1 MVLNECTTLII
12 TWFFLSIKYLIN
24 HPLNLVLILIG
35 ILIILLIAKASQTPI
50 LLGFLIVFIDG
61 IGILG
66 LPIPFTPFLIA
77 ASYGIMGA
85 QTRINGLLKIPLILF
100 LIPFGAILDIISNI
114 PGVGIVTIII
124 DITIALMLSSTI
136 LATLA
141 AIFSIIILLILAVLN
156 PLFWILKL
164 IGLDRVCSA
173 GNFVLDKLFLSISFV
188 KWKKIK

>member
-1 MVLNECTTLII
+1 MAFRNGQV
-12 TWFFLSIKYLIN
+12 
-24 HPLNLVLILIG
+24 
-35 ILIILLIAKASQTPI
+35 I

-66 LPIPFTPFLIA
+66 FPIPLTPFLMA

-85 QTRINGLLKIPLILF
+85 QTRINSLLKIPLILF
-100 LIPFGAILDIISNI
+100 LIPFGAIIDIISNI
-114 PGVGIVTIII
+114 PGAVTITII
-124 DITIALMLSSTI
+124 FDITIAFVLSSTI

-141 AIFSIIILLILAVLN
+141 AILSLFFLLILIVLN

-164 IGLDRVCSA
+164 IGFDRVCSA
-173 GNFVLDKLFLSISFV
+173 GNFILDKIFVSISFV